1 MMGFFDRVFNR
12 QPSEPVE
19 SAADRQAWL
28 ATQVNAIGQ
37 RALVAYAASMR
48 QASRSFEAAET
59 PAWVES
65 WPTHGSP
72 INDDLARQLPTLL
85 ARARGLARNNE
96 WAINYLTKLDDN
108 VLGANG
114 IVLQM
119 RVKKRNGKLDD
130 KANALLESAWAKWCE
145 QADVSGL
152 DWRTVESLALAAGP
166 QDGALAYQLR
176 QGAGPF
182 RFQIRLLPIDL
193 IDVNLHRD
201 YGGNRVRM
209 GVEINNDGLPVA
221 YWVLAAKAGDLPSDY
236 VTVGKHLRVP
246 ADKMQHHFLRREI
259 GQVRGY
265 PWLAGGARRLW
276 LLRDFEEAAAV
287 ACSNA
292 AKRQGFFYTEDG
304 EAPSGFADTIVS
316 GVLEAAKAAGKQLTP
331 DEVQA
336 LVAASEKYVTTMPGQ
351 YDTLPHGTKFSA
363 FESKWP
369 NVSAEGYVKAQVR
382 GWSAAQGM
390 SYISV
395 GNDLEAV
402 NYSSA
407 RVGIGDERE
416 HYKVVQGLLV
426 KWLHAPVINAVLPYL
441 VLATPGLDVAKIDL
455 YRAAVTWQPRR
466 WKGIDPVKEA
476 QADEANLRNKLTSRR
491 RLILER
497 GDDPD
502 EIAAEIEEEEKKYGP
517 MQATGITN
525 VTTEDDPADDE
536 DPKKGTDDE

>member
-1 MMGFFDRVFNR
+1 MRFFDRVFNR
-12 QPSEPVE
+12 QPAE
-19 SAADRQAWL
+19 SAADRQAWI

-37 RALVAYAASMR
+37 RALISYAASMR

-72 INDDLARQLPTLL
+72 INDDLARQLPTML

-108 VLGANG
+108 VLGPNG
-114 IVLQM
+114 LTLQM
-119 RVKKRNGKLDD
+119 RVKKRNGKLDE
-130 KANALLESAWAKWCE
+130 KINALLESAWAKWGE
-145 QADVSGL
+145 QADVSGIS
-152 DWRTVESLALAAGP
+152 WRTVESLALKAGP
-166 QDGALAYQLR
+166 QDGALLYQFR
-176 QGAGPF
+176 PGAGPF
-182 RFQIRLLPIDL
+182 RFQIQLLPIDL
-193 IDVNLHRD
+193 LDINLRRD

-209 GVEINNDGLPVA
+209 GVEINADGLPVA
-221 YWVLAAKAGDLPSDY
+221 YWILAAKAGDLPSDY

-246 ADKMQHHFLRREI
+246 ADKMQHHFLRHEI

-276 LLRDFEEAAAV
+276 LLRDFEESAAV
-287 ACSNA
+287 ACNNA

-304 EAPSGFADTIVS
+304 EAPAGFADKIVS
-316 GVLEAAKAAGKQLTP
+316 GVLEAAKASGKQLSP
-331 DEVQA
+331 DEVKA
-336 LVAASEKYVTTMPGQ
+336 LVAAAEKYVTTMPGQ
-351 YDTLPHGTKFSA
+351 YDTLPNGTKFQP

-369 NVSAEGYVKAQVR
+369 NVSAESYVKQQVR

-407 RVGIGDERE
+407 QVGLGDERE
-416 HYKVVQGLLV
+416 HYKTVQG
-426 KWLHAPVINAVLPYL
+426 KQISWLSAPVFNAVLPYL
-441 VLATPGLDVAKIDL
+441 ILSTPGLDMAKIET
-455 YRAAVTWQPRR
+455 YRAAATWQPRR
-466 WKGIDPVKEA
+466 WRPVDPVKEA
-476 QADEANLRNKLTSRR
+476 AANEANLRNKLTSRR
-491 RLILER
+491 RIILER

-502 EIAAEIEEEEKKYGP
+502 EIAAEIAEEEALYGP
-517 MQATGITN
+517 MQATGITAAAA
-525 VTTEDDPADDE
+525 TPDDDE
-536 DPKKGTDDE
+536 GDGKDPKKGTDDE

>member
-1 MMGFFDRVFNR
+1 MGFFDRVFR
-12 QPSEPVE
+12 RAPTEP
-19 SAADRQAWL
+19 AAARQAWL
-28 ATQVNAIGQ
+28 DTQVNAIGQ
-37 RALVAYAASMR
+37 RALISYAASMR

-72 INDDLARQLPTLL
+72 INDDLARQLPTML

-108 VLGANG
+108 VLGPNG
-114 IVLQM
+114 LKLQM
-119 RVKKRNGKLDD
+119 RVKKRNGKLDA
-130 KANALLESAWAKWCE
+130 KTNALLETAWAKWGE
-145 QADVSGL
+145 KADVSGIH
-152 DWRTVESLALAAGP
+152 WRTVESLALKAGP
-166 QDGALAYQLR
+166 QDGALLYQFR
-176 QGAGPF
+176 HGAGPF
-182 RFQIRLLPIDL
+182 RFQIQLLPIDL
-193 IDVNLHRD
+193 LDVNLHRD

-221 YWVLAAKAGDLPSDY
+221 YWILAAKAGDLPSDY

-246 ADKMQHHFLRREI
+246 ADKMQHHFLRHEI

-276 LLRDFEEAAAV
+276 LLRDFEESAAV
-287 ACSNA
+287 ACNNA

-304 EAPSGFADTIVS
+304 EAPAGFADKIVS

-331 DEVQA
+331 EEVQA
-336 LVAASEKYVTTMPGQ
+336 LVSAAEKYVTTMPGQ
-351 YDTLPHGTKFSA
+351 YDTLPNGTKFQP

-369 NVSAEGYVKAQVR
+369 NVSADGYIKQQVR

-407 RVGIGDERE
+407 QVGIGDERE
-416 HYKVVQGLLV
+416 HYKTVQGNQV
-426 KWLHAPVINAVLPYL
+426 SWLSAPVFNAVLPYL
-441 VLATPGLDVAKIDL
+441 ILSTPGLDMAKIET
-455 YRAAVTWQPRR
+455 YRAAATWQPRR
-466 WKGIDPVKEA
+466 WRPVDPVKEA
-476 QADEANLRNKLTSRR
+476 AANEANLRNKLTSRR
-491 RLILER
+491 RIILER

-502 EIAAEIEEEEKKYGP
+502 EIAAEIAEEDALYGP
-517 MQATGITN
+517 MQATGITQAAA
-525 VTTEDDPADDE
+525 TPDDDEGDGE